1 MFYLQDAIIN
11 IKDYIKFKNQK
22 VLYENE
28 RSKNFFLS
36 VGRLTKQKN
45 YSYLISEFSQHL
57 KIYKN
62 DLLYI
67 VGEGEE
73 KSNLTKQIF
82 KNNLTKNIFLL
93 GKRDNIYSYMKNAK
107 ALILSS
113 LWEEIGFVI
122 VEAAF
127 SNLLV
132 ISSDCPNGPTE
143 FLENGRA
150 GYLYKSNKKNELS
163 KKLEKFNKEKEE
175 VNLKNFIIKAKKNSS
190 NYTLFRHYLNLKE
203 ILKSE
208 NKI

>member
-1 MFYLQDAIIN
+1 M
-11 IKDYIKFKNQK
+11 
-22 VLYENE
+22 
-28 RSKNFFLS
+28 
-36 VGRLTKQKN
+36 
-45 YSYLISEFSQHL
+45 
-57 KIYKN
+57 
-62 DLLYI
+62 YI

-93 GKRDNIYSYMKNAK
+93 GKKDNIYSYMKNAK

-175 VNLKNFIIKAKKNSS
+175 VNLKNFIL
-190 NYTLFRHYLNLKE
+190 TLDFLHCGVFLFLCFHIATVSMKHY
-203 ILKSE
+203 I
-208 NKI
+208 